1 MNLDIEATSRI
12 VAATS
17 DDVERA
23 LGELSFPDKKFAVL
37 NDGDRFA
44 QAYCNEDE
52 TFTVEYSEGSV
63 DRMFR
68 FERATRQQAL
78 AVMQAFLNGADFRSL
93 LPFERFEL

>member
-1 MNLDIEATSRI
+1 MNLDIEATARI
-12 VAATS
+12 DVATS

-23 LGELSFPDKKFAVL
+23 LAELSFPDKKFAVL

-63 DRMFR
+63 DRMFKC
-68 FERATRQQAL
+68 EPATREQAL
-78 AVMQAFLNGADFRSL
+78 AFMQAFLNRSDFPSL